1 MSEFCENCGEHLG
14 FIKNY
19 NFFCYKCCNYKKI
32 DEDICINECE
42 IKLVK
47 LRENFRRVIV
57 NENIERHLSTFMNL
71 SELSCK
77 FHSSPDQY
85 NLNHKIKREFVYLNI
100 YNLVVT
106 TIGLNWIIEDLNH
119 YSNKLSSL
127 YSERPLQIL
136 QDWINFFRKKIFL
149 ENELGFFIENET
161 GVIYFYYTKTWV
173 LYEKS
178 LSQFGFVEPEY
189 ISDDLDLLHGSLD
202 QMKKFE
208 KDKDILKKFVEK
220 DFSLRL
226 ISSLYDVYPDR
237 LNKLFSFEDILY
249 DDSGMIPYALQR
261 IYNYFDTKRSHD
273 FEEVRNSGKPLFIK
287 TSYADLI
294 QSIPELPWF
303 DKIFNL
309 LLISSQFNPVSFPFL
324 VKLRGDVYILPYRT
338 RLAYIFMN
346 EKLNHLKNHN
356 ELSKQ
361 YELRFQNLVSDIL
374 SRNGV
379 EIKDTISNI
388 ERINI
393 INKKSNTFEIDIL
406 GTFGD
411 KILIIECKSIRMTPF
426 YNLIPYRKNRE
437 SQILHFNSQFTDRI
451 KPWILENF
459 KKKTNSKYIEI
470 ECRKLFT
477 NKIVLNFPEIFHN
490 IQEEK
495 ILGLYITQLNERFKN
510 RLDIKQIY
518 FKNIKKVLIDIDK
531 L

>member
-1 MSEFCENCGEHLG
+1 MSEFCEYCGEHLG

-19 NFFCYKCCNYKKI
+19 DFFCYKCCNYKKI

-47 LRENFRRVIV
+47 LREKFRRVIV
-57 NENIERHLSTFMNL
+57 NENIERHLYTFMNI
-71 SELSCK
+71 SEFSCK
-77 FHSSPDQY
+77 FHSSPSQN
-85 NLNHKIKREFVYLNI
+85 NLNLKIKREFVYLNI

-106 TIGLNWIIEDLNH
+106 TIGLNWIMEDLNH

-127 YSERPLQIL
+127 YSELPLQIL
-136 QDWINFFRKKIFL
+136 KDWINLFRKKIFL

-161 GVIYFYYTKTWV
+161 GIIYYYYTKTWV

-237 LNKLFSFEDILY
+237 FNKLFSFEDILY

-287 TSYADLI
+287 TSYTDLI

-324 VKLRGDVYILPYRT
+324 IKLKEDVYILPYRT

-361 YELRFQNLVSDIL
+361 NELRFKNLVSDIL
-374 SRNGV
+374 SRNGN
-379 EIKDTISNI
+379 EIKNPT
-388 ERINI
+388 
-393 INKKSNTFEIDIL
+393 
-406 GTFGD
+406 
-411 KILIIECKSIRMTPF
+411 
-426 YNLIPYRKNRE
+426 
-437 SQILHFNSQFTDRI
+437 SQI
-451 KPWILENF
+451 
-459 KKKTNSKYIEI
+459 
-470 ECRKLFT
+470 
-477 NKIVLNFPEIFHN
+477 
-490 IQEEK
+490 
-495 ILGLYITQLNERFKN
+495 
-510 RLDIKQIY
+510 
-518 FKNIKKVLIDIDK
+518 
-531 L
+531 